1 MAFMLPTPD
10 RRKDDAAGTSAPP
23 EAETLESPKPARRGK
38 SHRPLEP
45 IGPEKLKQLRE
56 SILNGTYPLDEAVVG
71 GLAKMFLGP
80 TGRRDRPAR

>member
-10 RRKDDAAGTSAPP
+10 QPKDERAGTTAPP
-23 EAETLESPKPARRGK
+23 EAGPAQSPKKARGGK

-45 IGPEKLKQLRE
+45 IGPDKLRQLRE

>member
-10 RRKDDAAGTSAPP
+10 QPKDERAATTASPQADPAP
-23 EAETLESPKPARRGK
+23 SPNQARHPK

-45 IGPEKLKQLRE
+45 IGPEKLRRLRE